1 MARSGGG
8 VCSILLIIRKT
19 HTSQAVILKHG
30 QRTINL
36 FLMTQLYFG
45 LAIKTAAVVNLC
57 GCRRGHITN
66 ELCAAGYTQG
76 APAPVSSQPKQE
88 HRQTTGEKKRRKTQ
102 EIVI

>member
-1 MARSGGG
+1 M
-8 VCSILLIIRKT
+8 
-19 HTSQAVILKHG
+19 ILKHG

-76 APAPVSSQPKQE
+76 APAPVSSQPKQDN
-88 HRQTTGEKKRRKTQ
+88 RQTTGEKREEKPRK
-102 EIVI
+102 